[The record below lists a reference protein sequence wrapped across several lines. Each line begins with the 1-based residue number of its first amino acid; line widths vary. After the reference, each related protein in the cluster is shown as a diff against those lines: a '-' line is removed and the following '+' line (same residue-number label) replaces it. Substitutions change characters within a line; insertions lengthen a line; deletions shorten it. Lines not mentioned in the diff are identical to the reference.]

1 MIDRGILSWDRWWG
15 GRGEGLNWIE
25 CDGLA
30 LRKLFEPSFSFHN
43 TRGGTKVRRRNRC
56 KHERRCSCCLRG
68 FWWLLSITM
77 IRNLRWESSRDEDLA
92 RAKKKNHFFL
102 AKIMT
107 ISKIWKVF
115 FKEKLAI
122 IDVHTVR
129 WWRLCLLPSWRPP
142 PVLEG
147 QWSLQTAL
155 LCWDSCTILEDWALG
170 AISFRHCLWK
180 V

>member
-1 MIDRGILSWDRWWG
+1 MNYREEEGQTIKGSQDSCNNKQNLSIRSRHLNKLSIPRQNRVFQPSSWLTGGYWDQWWG

-92 RAKKKNHFFL
+92 RAKEEESLFSSKNHDNF
-102 AKIMT
+102 KNMK
-107 ISKIWKVF
+107 SVF
-115 FKEKLAI
+115 
-122 IDVHTVR
+122 
-129 WWRLCLLPSWRPP
+129 
-142 PVLEG
+142 
-147 QWSLQTAL
+147 
-155 LCWDSCTILEDWALG
+155 
-170 AISFRHCLWK
+170 
-180 V
+180 

>member
-1 MIDRGILSWDRWWG
+1 MDSPWG
-15 GRGEGLNWIE
+15 
-25 CDGLA
+25 
-30 LRKLFEPSFSFHN
+30 
-43 TRGGTKVRRRNRC
+43 
-56 KHERRCSCCLRG
+56 
-68 FWWLLSITM
+68 
-77 IRNLRWESSRDEDLA
+77 EDLWTKFLFSQYQFHKSPFNIGGIDVNMSGDVHIVWEA
-92 RAKKKNHFFL
+92 FGGFYLSLWKETWGENPAETKIWPGLKKKNHFFL
-102 AKIMT
+102 AKIMI
-107 ISKIWKVF
+107 ISKIWKAF